1 MGPSAPAREQP
12 GDSEKVLVE
21 SPAGMGQRGSPPLD
35 QELDDPAIL
44 DRGHVTSYTRDV
56 ARESTLSA
64 EPSAEDMRFRFA
76 SGRICLNLCATVGE
90 RWRRGFD
97 RLRTPNDLA
106 HWYMETG
113 VVFPVKI
120 TGTDLDKAR
129 EVREAIYR
137 SAKSVLDGR
146 RPAVADEATINRA
159 ARVPPPVPQM
169 RHGAGSLTP
178 ARSHGAAS
186 ALSAV
191 ARDAIDLLTGPEA
204 SRLREC
210 ASPECG
216 LLFIDRSRPGR
227 RRWCSSDACGGK
239 ARSAAYR
246 RRTKTAASH

>member
-1 MGPSAPAREQP
+1 MAAPRSTRNSTTRRSPIGP
-12 GDSEKVLVE
+12 
-21 SPAGMGQRGSPPLD
+21 
-35 QELDDPAIL
+35 I
-44 DRGHVTSYTRDV
+44 VTGYTRDV
-56 ARESTLSA
+56 LQASTLSG
-64 EPSAEDMRFRFA
+64 EPFAEDMRFRFA

-90 RWRRGFD
+90 RWRRGFE
-97 RLRTPNDLA
+97 RLRTPEDLA
-106 HWYMETG
+106 RLYQEAAVVVPLKLTG
-113 VVFPVKI
+113 A
-120 TGTDLDKAR
+120 DLDKAR
-129 EVREAIYR
+129 EVRESIYR
-137 SAKSVLDGR
+137 SAKSVLDGG
-146 RPAVADEATINRA
+146 RPAAADEEIINRA

-169 RHGAGSLTP
+169 RHGARSLTP

-216 LLFIDRSRPGR
+216 LLFIDLSRPGG